1 MGVDVRLAESE
12 LDGANHDDVVVFLF
26 LVVSSSELGASAA
39 FAAASP
45 RSRASA
51 SSPRPVRRSGR
62 SRRAQNA
69 TRELERAARSASV
82 DETSLGR
89 ICVTQEKVVTHQPPS
104 DARARTR
111 TMSGTAAPLVASPF
125 RGSAAITRRRASR
138 PGCTAGRYAGRGS
151 ALTTRARQTCYMD
164 IEIGGEAAGRLTF
177 LMSPDL
183 CPRTVDNF
191 VRLCKGS
198 DAGVDPKL
206 TYAGCRFEAYSGK
219 YTYTC
224 KGNGKHVFGAGKF
237 VEREAMSAT
246 RRGTPGAGGGTYYGE
261 EVDLLEDESGVV
273 LTIPVSGP
281 GFGASRFAVV
291 RVGESPGSLKQRL
304 LANTMVIGRCA
315 DDASRETLRRMTVAD
330 AAATIVACGETTP

>member
-1 MGVDVRLAESE
+1 MSVHKIVGVTLYTKTLMPTS
-12 LDGANHDDVVVFLF
+12 
-26 LVVSSSELGASAA
+26 ASA
-39 FAAASP
+39 P
-45 RSRASA
+45 
-51 SSPRPVRRSGR
+51 
-62 SRRAQNA
+62 
-69 TRELERAARSASV
+69 E
-82 DETSLGR
+82 
-89 ICVTQEKVVTHQPPS
+89 
-104 DARARTR
+104 ARARTC
-111 TMSGTAAPLVASPF
+111 TMSWTAAPLVASPF
-125 RGSAAITRRRASR
+125 RVSAASTRRRVFRRGS
-138 PGCTAGRYAGRGS
+138 TAGRPGRGS
-151 ALTTRARQTCYMD
+151 ALTTRAQTCYMD
-164 IEIGGEAAGRLTF
+164 IEIDGDPAGRLTF
-177 LMSPDL
+177 VMADDL